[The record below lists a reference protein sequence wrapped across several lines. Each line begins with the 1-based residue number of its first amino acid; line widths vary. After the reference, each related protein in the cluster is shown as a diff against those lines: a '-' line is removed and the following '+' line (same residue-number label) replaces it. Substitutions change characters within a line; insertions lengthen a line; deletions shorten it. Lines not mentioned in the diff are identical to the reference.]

1 MLDLYTEEDEYIR
14 EYSFEPEILV
24 KRKKRQKRK
33 HLHRQSE
40 SIELYDV
47 GKSPVDIEVEA
58 FSDVSV
64 VTDHHLHTTH
74 QGGHIISFAAFFS
87 YVVVS
92 FLFSVFLYEKLQ
104 TCDQNYASL
113 VSEKNNFLI
122 AFLERGEQLFSKL
135 LNQDVRSLGEV
146 CANSLYIH

>member
-47 GKSPVDIEVEA
+47 GKNQVDIEVEA

-64 VTDHHLHTTH
+64 VTEQNTSFDVVEIR
-74 QGGHIISFAAFFS
+74 QGAT
-87 YVVVS
+87 Y
-92 FLFSVFLYEKLQ
+92 
-104 TCDQNYASL
+104 
-113 VSEKNNFLI
+113 
-122 AFLERGEQLFSKL
+122 
-135 LNQDVRSLGEV
+135 
-146 CANSLYIH
+146 